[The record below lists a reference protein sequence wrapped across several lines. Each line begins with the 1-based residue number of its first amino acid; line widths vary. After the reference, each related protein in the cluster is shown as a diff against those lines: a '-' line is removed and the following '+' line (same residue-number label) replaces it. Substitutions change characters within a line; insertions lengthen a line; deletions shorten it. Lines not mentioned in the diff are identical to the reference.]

1 MNFFQLVQY
10 YLEERLS
17 NNIHANLKR
26 DTDYLKASQQE
37 KELCNQYEKLDLTV
51 EQRQVINEWIDAIH
65 AQECAYTAVVFR
77 MAMQYGFSILLKLT
91 DLTQHKKLSL
101 AITLHL

>member
-1 MNFFQLVQY
+1 MCGQKGGISLNNINFFQLVQY
-10 YLEERLS
+10 YLEERQS

-37 KELCNQYEKLDLTV
+37 KELCNQYEKLDLTL

-65 AQECAYTAVVFR
+65 TQECAYTAVAFR
-77 MAMQYGFSILLKLT
+77 MAAMQYGFSVLLELM
-91 DLTQHKKLSL
+91 DLK
-101 AITLHL
+101 

>member
-1 MNFFQLVQY
+1 MCGRKGGIYLNNMNFFQLVQY
-10 YLEERLS
+10 YLEERQP
-17 NNIHANLKR
+17 NNVHANLKR

-65 AQECAYTAVVFR
+65 AQECAYTAVASR
-77 MAMQYGFSILLKLT
+77 MAMQYGFSILLELMYLK
-91 DLTQHKKLSL
+91 
-101 AITLHL
+101 